1 MTHLLKPAFES
12 RNTVLYL
19 YSESKSYQLTAPL
32 RIKQHANHDDLYIIN
47 FDLSEEF
54 NWIQIRDISYK
65 IGSLTNL
72 GLFVWKNSIE
82 NIYEHAAGKRI
93 FTMRLI
99 VDQKLLRPMYVHKL
113 NDKFESKELCFHDL
127 IDSNSRILIDSIKNK
142 DVLNQF
148 SSFYLKGVALKLL
161 GNFIQRY
168 SDTVLPS
175 CRIKKTDL
183 TGMEISKKYLLH
195 NLKNKF
201 PGIAE
206 LSKVANM
213 STSKYKKLFK
223 EIEGVTPND
232 FFKKEKIILAHQ
244 LLCSGSYDS
253 IVRLAYD
260 LNFTRVD
267 YFSKKY
273 FKVFGRNPSED
284 LIEKCK

>member
-1 MTHLLKPAFES
+1 
-12 RNTVLYL
+12 
-19 YSESKSYQLTAPL
+19 
-32 RIKQHANHDDLYIIN
+32 
-47 FDLSEEF
+47 
-54 NWIQIRDISYK
+54 
-65 IGSLTNL
+65 
-72 GLFVWKNSIE
+72 
-82 NIYEHAAGKRI
+82 
-93 FTMRLI
+93 MRLI
-99 VDQKLLRPMYVHKL
+99 VDQKLLKPLYANTLKDH
-113 NDKFESKELCFHDL
+113 NKFDRNELCFYDL
-127 IDSNSRILIDSIKNK
+127 IDSNSRILIDSVKQK
-142 DVLNQF
+142 RVLDQF

-175 CRIKKTDL
+175 LRIKKTDL
-183 TGMEISKKYLLH
+183 SGMEISKKYLLH

-206 LSKVANM
+206 LSKIANM
-213 STSKYKKLFK
+213 SSSKYKKLFK

-232 FFKKEKIILAHQ
+232 FFKREKIILAHQ
-244 LLCSGSYDS
+244 LLCSGSYNS

-284 LIEKCK
+284 LTRRN

>member
-1 MTHLLKPAFES
+1 M
-12 RNTVLYL
+12 
-19 YSESKSYQLTAPL
+19 YSESKFYQLTAPL
-32 RIKQHANHDDLYIIN
+32 RIKQQASHDDLYIIN

-65 IGSLTNL
+65 IGSLANL

-99 VDQKLLRPMYVHKL
+99 VDQKLLRPIYIHKL
-113 NDKFESKELCFHDL
+113 NDKLALKSNDKFDSKELCFHDL
-127 IDSNSRILIDSIKNK
+127 IDSNSRILIDSIKHK

-183 TGMEISKKYLLH
+183 TGIEISKKYLLQ

-201 PGIAE
+201 PGIGE

-213 STSKYKKLFK
+213 STSKYKRLFK

-232 FFKKEKIILAHQ
+232 FFKREKIILAHQ

-260 LNFTRVD
+260 LNFTRAD

-273 FKVFGRNPSED
+273 FKVFGRNPSKD
-284 LIEKCK
+284 LIEKSI

>member
-1 MTHLLKPAFES
+1 MKPAFES
-12 RNTVLYL
+12 RETTLYL
-19 YSESKSYQLTAPL
+19 YSESKFYQLTAPL

-47 FDLSEEF
+47 FDLSEEV
-54 NWIQIRDISYK
+54 NWIQIRDTSYK
-65 IGSLTNL
+65 IGSLANL
-72 GLFVWKNSIE
+72 GLFVWKNSVE
-82 NIYEHAAGKRI
+82 NTYEHPAGKRI

-99 VDQKLLRPMYVHKL
+99 VDQKLLQPLYANTLKGH
-113 NDKFESKELCFHDL
+113 NKFDRNELCFYDL
-127 IDSNSRILIDSIKNK
+127 IDSNSRILIDSVKQK
-142 DVLNQF
+142 RVLDQF

-175 CRIKKTDL
+175 LRIKKTDL
-183 TGMEISKKYLLH
+183 SGMEISKKYLLH

-206 LSKVANM
+206 LSKSANM
-213 STSKYKKLFK
+213 SSSKYKRLFK

-232 FFKKEKIILAHQ
+232 FFKREKIILAHQ
-244 LLCSGSYDS
+244 LLCSGSYNS

-284 LIEKCK
+284 LIIKNS